1 MTNPEIAQILTQTSD
16 MLQLLGAN
24 RFRYLAFSSAAETV
38 RDLGTDIGKV
48 EAEGGKLEELPN
60 IGKGIAEH
68 IRDLLESGSF
78 AEYDELRAQ
87 IPPGVVEM
95 LAIPEVG
102 PKTAKRLWQELD
114 ITSVE
119 QLKHMAEVGEI
130 QKLKGFGAK
139 SEQKMLKNIELMAQR
154 GDDRISIGRARPLAQ
169 ELVQAL
175 QEALPDGKLAKIEV
189 MGSLRRWRETIGDLD
204 LLAVSDDAAAVMEAF
219 RSLPQV
225 SDVVVSGATKSSVVL
240 ANGMQV
246 DLRVVEARHWGA
258 ALQYFTGNLAHNRRV
273 RNIALRRGWS
283 LNEYNLVATGKGDAK
298 EGEEKFF
305 EDEASLYEFLGMAW
319 IPPVLR
325 EDRGEIEAAQTN
337 KLPDLITLA
346 DIQGELHG
354 HTTWSDGTASIAEMA
369 AAARARGYGYW
380 NVSDH
385 SAGLGMVNGLDEER
399 IQQQAAEIQKLNEGW
414 ASEGVDFR
422 LLRGTELEI
431 LADGTLG
438 LPDDVIAELDVVV
451 ASIHSGLR
459 QDRETITERCLK
471 AVRNPHV
478 DILGHPTGR
487 LIGTRPPSDL
497 DVERVLE
504 VCAETGTVVE
514 INASPY
520 RLDLNDVWAR
530 RAVELGCKIA
540 ISSDAHAPDN
550 MELMIY
556 GIGTA
561 QRAWI
566 MAADVINTRPVD
578 EMLGMLK
585 DGASK

>member
-1 MTNPEIAQILTQTSD
+1 MTNQEIAQILTQTSD

-24 RFRYLAFSSAAETV
+24 RYRYLAFSGAAETV
-38 RDLGTDIGKV
+38 RDLGTDIAKV

-68 IRDLLESGSF
+68 IRDLLTTGTF
-78 AEYDELRAQ
+78 PDYDELREQ
-87 IPPGVVEM
+87 IPAGVVEM
-95 LAIPEVG
+95 LDIPEVG

-119 QLKHMAEVGEI
+119 QLKHMAEAGEI

-139 SEQKMLKNIELMAQR
+139 SEQKMLKNIELLAKR
-154 GDDRISIGRARPLAQ
+154 GDDDRMSIGRARPLAQ
-169 ELVQAL
+169 ELVAAL
-175 QEALPDGKLAKIEV
+175 QDALPSNKIEKIEV

-225 SDVVVSGATKSSVVL
+225 SDVVLSGATKTSVIL

-246 DLRVVEARHWGA
+246 DLRVVEAKHWGA
-258 ALQYFTGNLAHNRRV
+258 ALQYFTGNLPHNRTV
-273 RNIALRRGWS
+273 RNVALRRGWS
-283 LNEYNLVATGKGDAK
+283 LNEYNMVATGKGD
-298 EGEEKFF
+298 EGEGAQKFF

-325 EDRGEIEAAQTN
+325 EDRGEIEAAQKN
-337 KLPDLITLA
+337 ALPDLIALS
-346 DIQGELHG
+346 DVRGELHG

-369 AAARARGYGYW
+369 AAARNRGYSYW

-385 SAGLGMVNGLDEER
+385 SAGLGMVNGLDGER
-399 IQQQAAEIQKLNEGW
+399 IEQQGQEIAELNQRW
-414 ASEGVDFR
+414 AEEGVDFR

-438 LPDDVIAELDVVV
+438 LPDEVIAELDVVV

-487 LIGTRPPSDL
+487 LIGSRPPSDI

-514 INASPY
+514 INASPM

-550 MELMIY
+550 MELMPY

-566 MAADVINTRPVD
+566 TAADVVNTRGVE

-585 DGASK
+585 DGRK